1 MKVLVI
7 GGVAAGTK
15 AAAKLKRE
23 DRGLDVAL
31 ITKDQDISY
40 AGCGL
45 PYYVGGMIESR
56 DELIV
61 NTPEKYAA
69 LTGVRVL
76 TGREAVELDS
86 GKKLVTAKNLIT
98 GETEAYSYD
107 RLVIATGASSAVPPI
122 EGVGLKGVFKM
133 RTPDDAIRIRDYVEA
148 ERVKKAVVI
157 GGGFIGLEVAE
168 NLLAQGV
175 DVTVMDFASQIM
187 PNVLDPEMAD
197 YAQRHLRKQGVRV
210 LTGTKAEKLVGDAR
224 VTAVKT
230 ASATLPA
237 ELVVL
242 RGHPSQYG
250 SFWLP
255 AASRWRMAPLRWIPA
270 ENQSPRRICRRRLRS
285 GDQPDHRPPP
295 SGRLWAPPLTW
306 RGVPWPRCWPARR
319 KPIPAF
325 WAPAWLSC
333 RA

>member
-197 YAQRHLRKQGVRV
+197 YAQRHLRKQGPCFDRNES
-210 LTGTKAEKLVGDAR
+210 GKAGGGCPGNGSENRLRHAAR
-224 VTAVKT
+224 RIGGAFG
-230 ASATLPA
+230 
-237 ELVVL
+237 
-242 RGHPSQYG
+242 GHPSQYG
-250 SFWLP
+250 VFGFQ
-255 AASRWRMAPLRWIPA
+255 RHRDGEGRYCGGFPA

-295 SGRLWAPPLTW
+295 VVAYGLLR
-306 RGVPWPRCWPARR
+306 
-319 KPIPAF
+319 
-325 WAPAWLSC
+325 
-333 RA
+333 